1 LRRKVERKALWATQ
15 KQTMRGCVRSLSSR
29 TAWERSPNEGSS
41 FCPKLN
47 TDKSPIAHKYR
58 EGKMKRTLKKELKV
72 LEIAER
78 ETIGTSF
85 SCPSR
90 IQPTCVCPLQNGSS
104 SVGKLPV
111 CVLAGQH
118 VFVWQRNPS
127 RDQNWPSTVLCS
139 AKRVTALP
147 GKLCCWGLS

>member
-1 LRRKVERKALWATQ
+1 
-15 KQTMRGCVRSLSSR
+15 MRGCVSSLSSR

-47 TDKSPIAHKYR
+47 TDKSPIAYKYR

-90 IQPTCVCPLQNGSS
+90 IQPTHLLLKTGGV
-104 SVGKLPV
+104 VGKLPV

-127 RDQNWPSTVLCS
+127 RDQIWPSTVLCFT
-139 AKRVTALP
+139 KRVMVLP
-147 GKLCCWGLS
+147 GKLCCCWGLS